1 MALCL
6 RLVEVFTPSA
16 YPDGRRL
23 FSFGCGYAALGPS
36 VPIGGVISCISS
48 FILRVLCASAV
59 NPDLIARVRSG
70 KIRARRLEPYDGEE
84 HDLYLVRQ

>member
-36 VPIGGVISCISS
+36 VFICGV
-48 FILRVLCASAV
+48 FLLRVFLGVLCASAV
-59 NPDLIARVRSG
+59 NRDLGQEAGIVIG
-70 KIRARRLEPYDGEE
+70 KRGCAD
-84 HDLYLVRQ
+84 